1 MVEFPE
7 SNTQGRRLRD
17 SGGTGVRY
25 RELRCGLCGLPVIR
39 DRRLTLAAE
48 KERARIY
55 RLRTAVWRQAPD
67 SGDKDNHC
75 QCQTVGGDE
84 FKEWEKALVV
94 VDEGIV
100 HVTEEERC
108 SLQTREEKA

>member
-1 MVEFPE
+1 M
-7 SNTQGRRLRD
+7 
-17 SGGTGVRY
+17 RY
-25 RELRCGLCGLPVIR
+25 RELRCGLCGLPVI
-39 DRRLTLAAE
+39 
-48 KERARIY
+48 
-55 RLRTAVWRQAPD
+55 QAPD

-75 QCQTVGGDE
+75 HCQTVGGDE

-108 SLQTREEKA
+108 SLRTREEKA

>member
-1 MVEFPE
+1 M
-7 SNTQGRRLRD
+7 
-17 SGGTGVRY
+17 RY

-75 QCQTVGGDE
+75 QCQTVSGDEFRKWEKAMVGGDE